1 MDMMQIYKIDGND
14 VEIVSCP
21 PEDVRKGDYLMIEDA
36 STDKGLIV
44 QVINTGYANVPGILE
59 DILRESST
67 RGIEGRDFDVLSMK
81 PFVDMIKDAKV
92 FNCKIRRALVKG
104 ELSYDVS
111 WTPFRSTSR
120 IERLTDEEL
129 LKIAA
134 IDQSPSILLGTSKGG
149 AEAAIHLSAIDGKLN
164 IITGKKGSGKSHLS
178 KLLILSLVS
187 HGGPCIVFDI
197 NGEYTNLGY
206 TEDNEKTSLNDKILN
221 LYPGRNFKITLQ
233 YAGLSVLLN
242 IASSVLDL
250 PATSAW
256 EVRRIWNTL
265 MENKNLSLKSFGE
278 AVDRISNNYVRDA
291 VLRRFE
297 SLVST
302 GLFTD
307 NNSEAVTLED
317 YLAKVK
323 NGGALIINLKG
334 LPASFRQI
342 IVEFMLSKLCSML
355 DQWFMQAIFLFAE
368 EAHLYLRET
377 YWDDIVTRMRH
388 LGIFTTFITNQPDS
402 INESIY
408 RQADNIFLFNFT
420 NENDLATVSKATMI
434 DVETINVIA
443 KELPPQ
449 HCLALGRAVNDFPLI
464 IKIRSLQVKTM
475 GQTRLF
481 FSNLNIQN
489 KDQRSHSRGEGQ
501 SPDSLTPSKNLPTIE
516 DRNRY
521 KIKDRQLSV

>member
-1 MDMMQIYKIDGND
+1 MMQIYKIDGNN
-14 VEIVSCP
+14 VEVVSCP

-44 QVINTGYANVPGILE
+44 QVVNTGYANVPGILE

-67 RGIEGRDFDVLSMK
+67 RRIEGKDLDVLSMK

-92 FNCKIRRALVKG
+92 FNCKIRRTLVKG
-104 ELSYDVS
+104 KLSYDIS
-111 WTPFRSTSR
+111 WTPSRSTSR
-120 IERLTDEEL
+120 IVKLPDEEL
-129 LKIAA
+129 LRIAA
-134 IDQSPSILLGTSKGG
+134 IDRNPSITFGTSKSG
-149 AEAAIHLSAIDGKLN
+149 AEVSINLSSIDGKLN
-164 IITGKKGSGKSHLS
+164 IITGKKGTGKSHLS
-178 KLLILSLVS
+178 KLLILSLIS
-187 HGGPCIVFDI
+187 HGGVCIVFDI

-206 TEDNEKTSLNDKILN
+206 TESNDKTPLHNKILI
-221 LYPGRNFKITLQ
+221 LYPGRNFKVTLQ
-233 YAGLSVLLN
+233 YAGLGVLLN

-265 MENKNLSLKSFGE
+265 VENGSLSLKRLGE
-278 AVDRISNNYVRDA
+278 AIDRIPNNYVRDA
-291 VLRRFE
+291 VLRRYE

-307 NNSEAVTLED
+307 NVSEATTLED
-317 YLAKVK
+317 YIVKVK
-323 NGGALIINLKG
+323 NGGALVINLRE
-334 LPASFRQI
+334 LPPSFRQI
-342 IVEFMLSKLCSML
+342 VVEFMLSKLCSLL
-355 DQWFMQAIFLFAE
+355 DQWVMQAIFLFAE

-377 YWDDIVTRMRH
+377 YWEDIITRMRH

-420 NENDLATVSKATMI
+420 NENDLATVSKATMV

-449 HCLALGRAVNDFPLI
+449 HCLVLGKAVNDFPLI
-464 IKIRSLQVKTM
+464 IKVKPLHVKTM

-481 FSNLNIQN
+481 FTRLNSEN
-489 KDQRSHSRGEGQ
+489 KDPDGQCYNEGYC
-501 SPDSLTPSKNLPTIE
+501 PNNFVPNKNLPPIE
-516 DRNRY
+516 DREWD
-521 KIKDRQLSV
+521 KVKHSQVSV